1 VPDKVAPQPT
11 AEVVAVASAQR
22 LGAPTGN
29 LVSTKFNLLLGTR
42 PSQSFLYLFE
52 HGLVRVPARGQP
64 PAGVFEAC
72 RWDDV
77 SLTHIGA
84 TQHYRNGIYQHTS
97 YFVSLRRADGS
108 VMDFSGTFR
117 DPAKARLRTASSPA
131 TTTCTTSCTRSA
143 YPWASFPT
151 TCYSSPSPTPWSAH
165 HHDRV
170 VSARPGRPAR
180 SSRGGS
186 PRKRRRIPARTG
198 N

>member
-1 VPDKVAPQPT
+1 MPDKVAPQPT

-52 HGLVRVPARGQP
+52 HGLVRVPARGQS

-108 VMDFSGTFR
+108 VVDFSGTFR
-117 DPAKARLRTASSPA
+117 DPAKARLRTASSAGDHHLYNLLHKVCVPLGLVPNYLLLVA
-131 TTTCTTSCTRSA
+131 LADAVVRA
-143 YPWASFPT
+143 
-151 TCYSSPSPTPWSAH
+151 PS
-165 HHDRV
+165 
-170 VSARPGRPAR
+170 
-180 SSRGGS
+180 
-186 PRKRRRIPARTG
+186 
-198 N
+198 